1 MYATETTFVVINHRN
16 HTSEGFTTLKEAEL
30 NLDGREFELRVCHS
44 DGSSEILVPQT
55 YYKV

>member
-1 MYATETTFVVINHRN
+1 MQTETTFVVINHRN

-30 NLDGREFELRVCHS
+30 NLDGKEFELRVCHS
-44 DGSSEILVPQT
+44 DGSYEILIPQT